1 MSTNLN
7 MYRRSKVKD
16 ILMKKTSTG
25 YSKFVV
31 ASSGLSSTRISQK
44 VGNVEFNKKLSDI
57 QTEKF

>member
-25 YSKFVV
+25 HSKFIV
-31 ASSGLSSTRISQK
+31 ASSGLSSARISQQ
-44 VGNVEFNKKLSDI
+44 VRNIEFTKKLSDI
-57 QTEKF
+57 QTDKY